1 MTGVTAATGHAT
13 TGAATARIGLIG
25 AGWWATSTYLPI
37 LAARPD
43 VELAAV
49 CRLGQEELRRV
60 AARFDIPFA
69 TEDYR
74 LLLERPL
81 DAVIVASPN
90 TLHYAQARA
99 ALERGL
105 HVMCEK
111 PMTTSGAEAW
121 DLVRLARERGVHL
134 LVPFGWNYKPYIQ
147 EAKRLMGRGV
157 VGRVEHVSC
166 HMASP
171 VRDLYSGREEAV
183 EQEAYGSAEQTDLLF
198 HVTTSTWADPAL
210 AGGGYG
216 YSQLSHILGLLF
228 WLTDLRTEEVY
239 AVMTAP
245 GARVDLFDAISVR
258 FRGGA
263 IGTLSGAAS
272 VPEGGLYQLDVRIF
286 GDEGMLLLDVERERV
301 EVRRVD
307 GEVVRVPVAAGAGA
321 YSCEGPPNRFVDLI
335 LGKSD
340 RNDSSGEVAARGVEL
355 LDAAYHSARS
365 HAPTIVREGRVEQ

>member
-1 MTGVTAATGHAT
+1 MS
-13 TGAATARIGLIG
+13 ARGSVRLGLIG

-49 CRLGQEELRRV
+49 CRLGRDELRRV
-60 AARFDIPFA
+60 QERFAIPFA
-69 TEDYR
+69 TEDYQA
-74 LLLERPL
+74 LLEQPL

-111 PMTTSGAEAW
+111 PMTTSSVEAW
-121 DLVRLARERGVHL
+121 DLVRLARERGAHL

-147 EAKRLMGRGV
+147 DAKRLMERGV
-157 VGRVEHVSC
+157 VGRIEHVSC

-171 VRDLYSGREEAV
+171 VRDLYSGHDEAT
-183 EQEAYGSAEQTDLLF
+183 EQEAYGSAAPHDLLF
-198 HVTTSTWADPAL
+198 HVTAATWADPAL
-210 AGGGYG
+210 AGGGYA
-216 YSQLSHILGLLF
+216 YSQLSHITGLLF
-228 WLTDLRTEEVY
+228 CLTDLRAEEVY
-239 AVMTAP
+239 ALMAAP
-245 GARVDLFDAISVR
+245 GARVDLFDAVSVR

-272 VPEGGLYQLDVRIF
+272 VPKGGPYQLDIRIF

-301 EVRRVD
+301 EVRRTD
-307 GEVVRVPVAAGAGA
+307 GEVIHVPVAPGAGA

-335 LGKSD
+335 LGKTD
-340 RNDSSGEVAARGVEL
+340 RNDSSGEVGARGVEL
-355 LDAAYHSARS
+355 LDAAYRSARS
-365 HAPTIVREGRVEQ
+365 HTPAIVRDGRAEQ